1 MWQNDALHH
10 AARKTS
16 PISLGYSQALTDRPS
31 NNKSDP
37 TAGRS
42 PASVADEVLND
53 HMFHDAAPAVIIWGG
68 GETVASANS
77 NPVPFVA
84 FSKPLHDPHLFMDGS
99 SFLLRFLVNVTT
111 ILFHNIP

>member
-10 AARKTS
+10 AARKSS
-16 PISLGYSQALTDRPS
+16 PISLGYSQAVTDRPS

-99 SFLLRFLVNVTT
+99 EVRRETLSDLTIFLEYSD
-111 ILFHNIP
+111 